1 MIMPTGI
8 PAACKSIMARDRLIE
23 SKHLSI
29 STAPPESFLPAKAAD
44 SKIMEVSHQ
53 ASSAPW
59 PGIPAYMPSMAQ
71 DSTQGLSCL
80 SLVVPHLRY
89 KVGNN
94 NKIRYL
100 RGSALG
106 TSVLER
112 KEALPWSKPSGQ
124 GSPPSI
130 PFSRQAKKLKHSR
143 DRMEKSSGDHPSS
156 PPAV

>member
-1 MIMPTGI
+1 MMPMGI
-8 PAACKSIMARDRLIE
+8 PAACNNMMARELLKE

-29 STAPPESFLPAKAAD
+29 STGPPESFLPTKAAD
-44 SKIMEVSHQ
+44 SRIMDVSHQ

-59 PGIPAYMPSMAQ
+59 PGMPAYIPSMAQ

-89 KVGNN
+89 KVGNKS
-94 NKIRYL
+94 KIRYL

-112 KEALPWSKPSGQ
+112 KEAFPWSKPSGQ

-130 PFSRQAKKLKHSR
+130 PLADRLKS
-143 DRMEKSSGDHPSS
+143 
-156 PPAV
+156 